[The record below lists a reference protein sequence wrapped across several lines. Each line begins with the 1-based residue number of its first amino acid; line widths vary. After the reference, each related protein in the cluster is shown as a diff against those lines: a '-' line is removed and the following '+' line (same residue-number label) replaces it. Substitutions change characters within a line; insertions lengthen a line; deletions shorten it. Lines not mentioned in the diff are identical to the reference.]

1 MTRAPRPPAAPL
13 LVRGIDALGPS
24 AGRLL
29 VVVGAFDGLHRG
41 HAYLLRRLREAA
53 VRLEARPAVLTFDH
67 HPDEIVRGAAP
78 PVLCDP
84 DERLVR
90 LAEAGVAVTIVEHF
104 DAALRATPYTAF
116 VEHIRARAGLAG
128 FLMTPDAAFGR
139 DREGTP
145 ETLDALGRTDG
156 FVVVVVPPFNVDGPQ
171 VRSNAIRSL
180 IATGDLR
187 AATRLL
193 GRRVAVVGER
203 TEPGAEGG
211 MGGTVVRFPM
221 PVALPPPG
229 SYRVLVGPAWSPTA
243 GAPRATRA
251 ATAEVDAAGEG
262 IVVRSRAGL
271 PASPRLRVAFVAPT
285 TDRRA
290 RRRA

>member
-1 MTRAPRPPAAPL
+1 VVPAPRVPAAPL
-13 LVRGIDALGPS
+13 LVRGIDALDPS

-53 VRLEARPAVLTFDH
+53 VHLDARPAVLTFDH

-104 DAALRATPYTAF
+104 DAELRATPYTAF
-116 VEHIRARAGLAG
+116 VEHIRERAGLAG

-145 ETLDALGRTDG
+145 ETLGRLGRRDG
-156 FVVVVVPPFNVDGPQ
+156 FAVVVVPPFEVDGRQ
-171 VRSNAIRSL
+171 VRSNAIRSQ
-180 IATGDLR
+180 IAEGDLR
-187 AATRLL
+187 AAARLL
-193 GRRVAVVGER
+193 GRRVAVVGEAR
-203 TEPGAEGG
+203 AAGPGA
-211 MGGTVVRFPM
+211 TTIDFPM
-221 PVALPPPG
+221 PVAVPSSG
-229 SYRVLVGPAWSPTA
+229 RYRVVVGPAWSPAT
-243 GAPRATRA
+243 GAPRAV
-251 ATAEVDAAGEG
+251 ATADADVDADAQRL
-262 IVVRSRAGL
+262 VLRSRAGL
-271 PASPRLRVAFVAPT
+271 PAGPRLRVAFVAP
-285 TDRRA
+285 RPRVG
-290 RRRA
+290 

>member
-1 MTRAPRPPAAPL
+1 MPAAPL
-13 LVRGIDALGPS
+13 LVRGIDALDPS

-53 VRLEARPAVLTFDH
+53 ARLGARPTVLTFDH

-116 VEHIRARAGLAG
+116 VDHLRERAGLAG

-145 ETLDALGRTDG
+145 ESLGRLGRKDG
-156 FVVVVVPPFNVDGPQ
+156 FAVVVVPPFEVDGRQ
-171 VRSNAIRSL
+171 VRSNAIRGM
-180 IATGDLR
+180 IADGDLHG
-187 AATRLL
+187 ATRLL
-193 GRRVAVVGER
+193 GRRVAVVGEAGA
-203 TEPGAEGG
+203 PGVD
-211 MGGTVVRFPM
+211 GTPVTFPM
-221 PVALPPPG
+221 PVALPPSGRFRVRVGRAWTPG
-229 SYRVLVGPAWSPTA
+229 SGPDRSP
-243 GAPRATRA
+243 RA
-251 ATAEVDAAGEG
+251 ATAAVDADGQHM
-262 IVVRSRAGL
+262 VLRSRSGV
-271 PASPRLRVAFVAPT
+271 PADPRARIAFVSPLG
-285 TDRRA
+285 
-290 RRRA
+290 

>member
-1 MTRAPRPPAAPL
+1 MPGSRRSPAAPL
-13 LVRGIDALGPS
+13 LVRGIDALDAS
-24 AGRLL
+24 VGRLL

-53 VRLEARPAVLTFDH
+53 RRVDARPAVLTFDH

-145 ETLDALGRTDG
+145 ETLAALGRTDG
-156 FVVVVVPPFNVDGPQ
+156 FAVIVVPPFDVDGRQ
-171 VRSNAIRSL
+171 VRSNAIRAL
-180 IATGDLR
+180 IAAGDLGS
-187 AATRLL
+187 AAHLL
-193 GRRVAVVGER
+193 GRRVAVAGEVVAAAPALPR
-203 TEPGAEGG
+203 R
-211 MGGTVVRFPM
+211 GTVIRFPM

-229 SYRVLVGPAWSPTA
+229 RYRVVVGPAWSPDG
-243 GAPRATRA
+243 GAPRAVRPA
-251 ATAEVDAAGEG
+251 VAELDAGATT
-262 IVVRSRAGL
+262 ILVVSRTGL
-271 PASPRLRVAFVAPT
+271 PPAARLRVAFVAPAQGRT
-285 TDRRA
+285 TG
-290 RRRA
+290 

>member
-1 MTRAPRPPAAPL
+1 MPAAPL
-13 LVRGIDALGPS
+13 LVRGIDALDPS

-41 HAYLLRRLREAA
+41 HAYLLRRLVEASA
-53 VRLEARPAVLTFDH
+53 RLDARPAVLTFDH

-84 DERLVR
+84 DERLGR

-104 DAALRATPYTAF
+104 DATLRATPYTAF
-116 VEHIRARAGLAG
+116 IEHIRARAGLAG

-145 ETLDALGRTDG
+145 ATVGRLGRKDG
-156 FVVVVVPPFNVDGPQ
+156 FAVVVVPPFEVDGHQ

-180 IATGDLR
+180 IAAGDLH

-203 TEPGAEGG
+203 ADRGPADQGRGA
-211 MGGTVVRFPM
+211 TVRFPM
-221 PVALPPPG
+221 PVALPPAG
-229 SYRVLVGPAWSPTA
+229 RYRVVVGSAWSPEL
-243 GAPRATRA
+243 GGPRSVRS
-251 ATAEVDAAGEG
+251 ATADVDAAGEDL
-262 IVVRSRAGL
+262 VVRSRAGL
-271 PASPRLRVAFVAPT
+271 PAASRLRVAFVAPAG
-285 TDRRA
+285 RRA
-290 RRRA
+290 